1 MDKNCV
7 STVIDEGEE
16 NEEFW
21 SFLGGREPYMDECVL
36 KSIGEVTMPRLFHG
50 SNASGTFKG
59 K

>member
-1 MDKNCV
+1 MSKV
-7 STVIDEGEE
+7 SELTVIEEGEE

-21 SFLGGREPYMDECVL
+21 SFLGGKEPYMDEYVL
-36 KSIGEVTMPRLFHG
+36 KSVGEVTMPRLFHG